1 MQVFR
6 FKHGFPAGLF
16 LLVLCIFLSPVHHA
30 AAQGNNLNTLVL
42 TTPGTVYDGEA
53 FVVKASAA
61 GATRF
66 QFEFRGKKVVAQ
78 ALPVNQNAAQSDAA
92 NWPEAELLLAIPLDY
107 KGKSEVIRCTAYGPD
122 ATERVTES
130 TVTIVRKKYP
140 EQQLTVEPK
149 YVAPPASETARIN
162 RERELSGKAL
172 GTISPVRYWTLPFKR
187 PVPGIVT
194 GQYGERRVFNGVPK
208 NPHKGV
214 DFRGATGTPIYAAA
228 TGKVVLAGG
237 FYYAGNNVV
246 LDHGLGTL
254 THYMHLSEI
263 KVVEGQMVERGE
275 LIGLVGS
282 TGRVTGPHL
291 HLGLTVLGTSI
302 NILPFLEEPP
312 AKSGQQAAPKG
323 AASSAPAPA
332 PSPAPK
338 RAQGQA
344 SGTGGK

>member
-6 FKHGFPAGLF
+6 YKHSRIAGLF
-16 LLVLCIFLSPVHHA
+16 LFALLFSLSPANAATQDHA
-30 AAQGNNLNTLVL
+30 PNTLVL

-53 FVVKASAA
+53 FMVKASAA
-61 GATRF
+61 GATQFR
-66 QFEFRGKKVVAQ
+66 FEFRGKKVVVQ
-78 ALPVNQNAAQSDAA
+78 ATAPAQSGGTA
-92 NWPEAELLLAIPLDY
+92 NWPEAEVLLAIPLDY
-107 KGKSEVIRCTAYGPD
+107 KGKTETIRCTAYGPD

-130 TVTIVRKKYP
+130 AVTIVRKKYP

-187 PVPGIVT
+187 PVSGIVT

-228 TGKVVLAGG
+228 AGKVVLAGN

-275 LIGLVGS
+275 LLGLVGS

-291 HLGLTVLGTSI
+291 HLGLTVLGTSV

-312 AKSGQQAAPKG
+312 AKPARQAAPKG
-323 AASSAPAPA
+323 N
-332 PSPAPK
+332 SPAS
-338 RAQGQA
+338 A
-344 SGTGGK
+344 TGGTR